1 MKKIFILSGKAR
13 AGKNSTS
20 EIMKKHLEY
29 YGDKC
34 LEIAYGDYLKFVTK
48 QYLNWN
54 GKKDRKGRQL
64 LQYLG
69 TEKVRKGLNMP
80 NYWVERV
87 IDTIKIVGDE
97 YKYIFITDARFPN
110 EIKLIKQAF
119 PNIVETIR
127 VSRKDFISPL
137 TEEQQKHI
145 SETALD
151 DYKFDHYIKS
161 ENGLDSLE
169 KEILNTFKFIKPMK
183 NYEIEDVIRIKQINN
198 PKKAHHLIDFIGQ
211 TGHVYSYINFNDGTK
226 KYKVLFNDNETAY
239 FFGNELELIK

>member
-34 LEIAYGDYLKFVTK
+34 LEIAYGDYLKFIAK

-110 EIKLIKQAF
+110 EIELIKQAF

-127 VSRKDFISPL
+127 VSRKDFINPL

-145 SETALD
+145 SEIALD
-151 DYKFDHYIKS
+151 DYKFDYSIES
-161 ENGLDSLE
+161 ENGLDNLKIKILE
-169 KEILNTFKFIKPMK
+169 IFKFIKPMK
-183 NYEIEDVIRIKQINN
+183 NYEIGDSIKIKQINSME
-198 PKKAHHLIDFIGQ
+198 KAKHLIDYIGQ
-211 TGHVYSYINFNDGTK
+211 VGSIYSYIKFNDGTI
-226 KYKVLFNDNETAY
+226 KYKILFNNNETAY
-239 FFGNELELIK
+239 FFGNELEIIK